1 MTMRQAAADELAVRL
16 EKFAY
21 ELASTGQRPKRVP
34 YGRGH
39 AGGLIKPRSPRGFVL
54 DAVAPQLLL
63 PDGRLW
69 YYHSRLRPEGI
80 YYDARVDHERSQ
92 HGSIPIGD
100 QRFSFLGAVVHS
112 YNFGYRHGDDDSS
125 GGFELGALIGKG
137 GSAQFVDAAEALAE
151 IAASYRV
158 GAQS

>member
-1 MTMRQAAADELAVRL
+1 MTSRQAAADELAVRL
-16 EKFAY
+16 KKVAD
-21 ELASTGQRPKRVP
+21 ELAGMGLRPTKVP

-80 YYDARVDHERSQ
+80 YFDARVDHERSE
-92 HGSIPIGD
+92 HGSIPLGD

-112 YNFGYRHGDDDSS
+112 YNFGYKHGDDSS
-125 GGFELGALIGKG
+125 DGFELGAIIGKG
-137 GSAQFVDAAEALAE
+137 GTAQFVNAAEAFAE
-151 IAASYRV
+151 IVASHRV
-158 GAQS
+158 GSKT

>member
-1 MTMRQAAADELAVRL
+1 MTMRQAAADDLGRRLKKAADELAGSGL
-16 EKFAY
+16 
-21 ELASTGQRPKRVP
+21 RPKRVP

-80 YYDARVDHERSQ
+80 YFDARTDHERSQ
-92 HGSIPIGD
+92 HGSIPLD
-100 QRFSFLGAVVHS
+100 DARFSFLGAVVHS
-112 YNFGYRHGDDDSS
+112 YNFGYKHDEDESS
-125 GGFELGALIGKG
+125 GEFELGALIGKG
-137 GSAQFVDAAEALAE
+137 GSARFVDAAEALAE
-151 IAASYRV
+151 IVAGHRTNS
-158 GAQS
+158 